1 MYLAEMTQPEN
12 IAITAWIQL
21 FRTYKKLRNK
31 VDRALKSAEL
41 PPLEWYDILLEL
53 DRVASAGLRPYE
65 LEQTL
70 LLPQH
75 GVSRLVD
82 RMVKDGL
89 ASRKPSAEDGRGY
102 RLFITSEGR
111 KLRQEMWKIYGP
123 QIDQGIA
130 TNLTPTEAKT
140 LVKLLAKIT

>member
-1 MYLAEMTQPEN
+1 MSKIDNTMIGT
-12 IAITAWIQL
+12 WIQL
-21 FRTYKKLRNK
+21 FRTHKVLRNR
-31 VDRALKSAEL
+31 VDHALKMAKL

-53 DRVASAGLRPYE
+53 DRATTDGLRPYE

-82 RMVKDGL
+82 RMVKEGL
-89 ASRKPSAEDGRGY
+89 ISRKPSAEDGRGY

-111 KLRQEMWKIYGP
+111 NLRQKIWKTYGP
-123 QIDQGIA
+123 QIEQGIA
-130 TNLTPTEAKT
+130 TNLTSTEAKT
-140 LVKLLAKIT
+140 LTKLLAKIT